1 MSEDLSTNQLNALE
15 SNVEKLLS
23 EYSSLKQKYEYLAIE
38 YQSLR
43 EKLNTYDSQSKNKN
57 NVEPVMASSSETV
70 LLKAK
75 IEEYIREIDDCI
87 ALLALQD

>member
-1 MSEDLSTNQLNALE
+1 MSTNQLNILQG
-15 SNVEKLLS
+15 NVERLLS
-23 EYSSLKQKYEYLAIE
+23 EYLSLKQKYEYLAVE

-43 EKLNTYDSQSKNKN
+43 EKLNLLEAQPKNKN
-57 NVEPVMASSSETV
+57 NVEPAIVSSSETV

>member
-1 MSEDLSTNQLNALE
+1 MSTNQLNVLE
-15 SNVEKLLS
+15 KNVDRLLS
-23 EYSSLKQKYEYLAIE
+23 EYLALKQKYEYLAVE

-43 EKLNTYDSQSKNKN
+43 EKLNHLESQPKTKN
-57 NVEPVMASSSETV
+57 NVEPAIVSSSETV

>member
-1 MSEDLSTNQLNALE
+1 MSDGLSSNQINVLQQ
-15 SNVEKLLS
+15 NVERLLS
-23 EYSSLKQKYEYLAIE
+23 EYLSLKQKYEYLAVE

-43 EKLNTYDSQSKNKN
+43 EKLNSSENQLINKN
-57 NVEPVMASSSETV
+57 NVEPAIVSSSETV

-87 ALLALQD
+87 ALLAVQD